1 MNKRIAHTGLSLM
14 LAVVMSFSL
23 ILPKMGFA
31 KDTQYNPKVSFVFS
45 DTAISE
51 SGTGDGYEIENTALT
66 ITKSGTYAVSGSCAN
81 GSITVKKDVKDVYLV
96 LDGLTLSADDTAP
109 ISIHKSS
116 AVNLIIKE
124 NTDNYLS
131 DTEKNNDEITAGAE
145 NAVIKCKDGTQVV
158 ISGSGSLEIK
168 ANGKNGIKSGASTE
182 EDGNASLVI
191 KEVHLTIDAPVNDA
205 INAESDLTVPSG
217 TLQLSAGDDAIHSD
231 TNLIVGAADATDAPS
246 IQIDS
251 CYEGFEGANIKIL
264 SGDIKINAE
273 DDGINAA
280 NADLTDHNFSLD
292 IDGGTVYVNTEKG
305 DGLDSNGTL
314 TITGGNVTVFSTNS
328 GANSPLD
335 SDGEFKITGGTVL
348 AVGNSGM
355 AQSPASG
362 SQPYLVFGAGAGRG
376 GRGGG
381 FDPIQGENE
390 NGSFTPDQ
398 NPPSFD
404 GRGDG
409 QNPPQ
414 PRDMPQDNPNG
425 DKPRGNRPQ
434 TQQDDRG
441 FPGGEGMTPPQ
452 DHGDRTGD
460 TGTPP
465 EMPQGDGAFENGN
478 AASSISISKDSAI
491 SITDSS
497 GNLLCS
503 MAAPRVANYVF
514 YSDAALSEDESYTL
528 TVDGSQAATTTI
540 AESAA
545 KGRFGGGMMTPGQN
559 IQGQPGQAPDCGEDQ
574 NAPRAFDSKFRDV
587 SRDAWY
593 FDAVSFVNQKNWMRG
608 DNEDTFSPD
617 DALTRAMFVTILYRL
632 ENEPQVD
639 KSADF
644 SDLEDQSYYEAAVCW
659 ATENQIVTGA
669 DKTTFS
675 PNEPITRE
683 QMAAILYRY
692 AAYKGMDTAADETA
706 DYTDS
711 SSISD
716 YAKPCVNWAGQHR
729 IMTGDDKGSF
739 LPDGT
744 ATRAEAASVLM
755 RISQIS

>member
-1 MNKRIAHTGLSLM
+1 MNKRMTHTALSLM
-14 LAVVMSFSL
+14 LAVVMSVSL
-23 ILPKMGFA
+23 ILPKMSFA
-31 KDTQYNPKVSFVFS
+31 KDTQYDPTVSFVFS

-51 SGTGDGYEIENTALT
+51 SGTGNGYEIESTALT
-66 ITKSGTYAVSGSCAN
+66 ITQSGTYAVSGSCAN
-81 GSITVKKDVKDVYLV
+81 GSITVKKGVKDVNLI
-96 LDGLTLSADDTAP
+96 LDGLSLCADDTAP

-158 ISGSGSLEIK
+158 ISGSGNLEIK

-182 EDGNASLVI
+182 EDGNASLII

-217 TLQLSAGDDAIHSD
+217 TLQLSAGDDAVHSD
-231 TNLIVGAADATDAPS
+231 TNLIVGAADAADTPV

-251 CYEGFEGANIKIL
+251 CYEGLEGANIKIL

-335 SDGEFKITGGTVL
+335 SDGEFKNTGGTVL

-381 FDPIQGENE
+381 FEPIQGENE
-390 NGSFTPDQ
+390 SGSFTPDQ

-404 GRGDG
+404 GRSDG

-414 PRDMPQDNPNG
+414 PRDMPQDDPNG
-425 DKPRGNRPQ
+425 DKPRGSRPQ
-434 TQQDDRG
+434 TQQGDRG
-441 FPGGEGMTPPQ
+441 FPSGEGMTPPQ

-503 MAAPRVANYVF
+503 MAAPRAANYVF

-528 TVDGSQAATTTI
+528 TVDGGQAATTTV

-545 KGRFGGGMMTPGQN
+545 KGRFGGGMMPPGQN
-559 IQGQPGQAPDCGEDQ
+559 VQGQPGQAPDRGEDQ

-617 DALTRAMFVTILYRL
+617 GALTRAMFVTILYRL

-639 KSADF
+639 KSTGF
-644 SDLEDQSYYEAAVCW
+644 SDLEDQSYYEAAVHW
-659 ATENQIVTGA
+659 ATENQIVSGT
-669 DKTTFS
+669 DTTTFS

-716 YAKPCVNWAGQHR
+716 YARPCVNWAGQHK

-755 RISQIS
+755 LISQIP

>member
-1 MNKRIAHTGLSLM
+1 MNKRMTHTGLSLM
-14 LAVVMSFSL
+14 LAVVMSVSL
-23 ILPKMGFA
+23 ILPKMSFA
-31 KDTQYNPKVSFVFS
+31 KDTQYNPNVSFVFS

-51 SGTGDGYEIENTALT
+51 SGTGDGYEIESTALT
-66 ITKSGTYAVSGSCAN
+66 ITQSGTYAVSGSCAN
-81 GSITVKKDVKDVYLV
+81 GSITVKKGVKDVNLI

-116 AVNLIIKE
+116 AVNLIVKE

-131 DTEKNNDEITAGAE
+131 DSDKNNDEVTADAE
-145 NAVIKCKDGTQVV
+145 NAVIKCKDGAQVV
-158 ISGSGSLEIK
+158 ISGSGNLEIK

-182 EDGNASLVI
+182 EDGDASLII
-191 KEVHLTIDAPVNDA
+191 KEVHLQIDAPVNDA
-205 INAESDLTVPSG
+205 INAESDLTVLSG
-217 TLQLSAGDDAIHSD
+217 TLQLSAGDDAVHSD
-231 TNLIVGAADATDAPS
+231 TNLIVGAADAADTPV

-251 CYEGFEGANIKIL
+251 CYEGLEGANVRIL

-280 NADLTDHNFSLD
+280 NADLSGHDFSLD

-314 TITGGNVTVFSTNS
+314 TITGGNVTVFSTSS

-348 AVGNSGM
+348 AIGNSGM
-355 AQSPASG
+355 AQSPISG
-362 SQPYLVFGAGAGRG
+362 SQSYLVFGAGAGRG

-381 FDPIQGENE
+381 FGPMQGENG
-390 NGSFTPDQ
+390 NGAFDPNQ
-398 NPPSFD
+398 NLPSFD
-404 GRGDG
+404 GRDDG

-414 PRDMPQDNPNG
+414 PRDMPQDDTNG
-425 DKPRGNRPQ
+425 DTARGSRPQ
-434 TQQDDRG
+434 MLQGDRG

-460 TGTPP
+460 IGTPP
-465 EMPQGDGAFENGN
+465 EMPQGDGTFEDSS
-478 AASSISISKDSAI
+478 AASSISINKDSAI

-503 MAAPRVANYVF
+503 TTALRTANYVF

-528 TVDGSQAATTTI
+528 TVDGSQAATTTVS
-540 AESAA
+540 ESAVQ
-545 KGRFGGGMMTPGQN
+545 RQFGGGMMPPGQN
-559 IQGQPGQAPDCGEDQ
+559 GQDQPGQAPNRGEDQ
-574 NAPRAFDSKFRDV
+574 NAPRDFGSKFRDV

-644 SDLEDQSYYEAAVCW
+644 SDLEDQSYYEAAVHW
-659 ATENQIVTGA
+659 ATENQIVSGT
-669 DKTTFS
+669 DTTTFS

-692 AAYKGMDTAADETA
+692 AAYKGMDTSADETA

-716 YAKPCVNWAGQHR
+716 YAKPCVNWAGQHK

-739 LPDGT
+739 LPGGT

>member
-14 LAVVMSFSL
+14 LAVLVSVSL
-23 ILPKMGFA
+23 ILPKMSFA
-31 KDTQYNPKVSFVFS
+31 KDTQYDPKVSFVFS
-45 DTAISE
+45 DTEIADSGE
-51 SGTGDGYEIENTALT
+51 SGGYEIDKTALT

-81 GSITVKKDVKDVYLV
+81 GSITVKKGVKDVNII
-96 LDGLTLSADDTAP
+96 LDGLTLNADDTAP

-116 AVNLIIKE
+116 AVNLIVKE

-131 DTEKNNDEITAGAE
+131 DTEKNNDEVTADAE

-158 ISGSGSLEIK
+158 ISGSGSLAIK
-168 ANGKNGIKSGASTE
+168 ANGKNGVKSGASTE

-191 KEVHLTIDAPVNDA
+191 KEVNLKIDAPVNDA
-205 INAESDLTVPSG
+205 INAESDLTVLSG

-231 TNLIVGAADATDAPS
+231 TNLIVGAADAADAPA

-251 CYEGFEGANIKIL
+251 CYEGLEGANIKIL

-280 NADLTDHNFSLD
+280 NADLAGHDFSLD

-314 TITGGNVTVFSTNS
+314 TITGGNVTVFSTSS

-355 AQSPASG
+355 AQSPTSG
-362 SQPYLVFGAGAGRG
+362 SQSYLVFGAGAGRG
-376 GRGGG
+376 GHGGG
-381 FDPIQGENE
+381 FGPMQRENE
-390 NGSFTPDQ
+390 NGSFDPSQ

-404 GRGDG
+404 GRDDG

-414 PRDMPQDNPNG
+414 PRDMPQDDPNG
-425 DKPRGNRPQ
+425 DRTRGNKPQ
-434 TQQDDRG
+434 MPQGDRDLSN
-441 FPGGEGMTPPQ
+441 GEAMTPPQ

-460 TGTPP
+460 AGTPP
-465 EMPQGDGAFENGN
+465 EMPQGDNAFNDN
-478 AASSISISKDSAI
+478 STASAISINKDSAI
-491 SITDSS
+491 SITDGS

-503 MAAPRVANYVF
+503 VTALRAANYVF

-528 TVDGSQAATTTI
+528 TVDGSQAATTTVS
-540 AESAA
+540 ESAA
-545 KGRFGGGMMTPGQN
+545 QRQFGGGMMPPGQN
-559 IQGQPGQAPDCGEDQ
+559 GQGQPGQAPNRGEDQ
-574 NAPRAFDSKFRDV
+574 NAPRDFGSKFQDV

-593 FDAVSFVNQKNWMRG
+593 FDAVNFVNQKNWMRG
-608 DNEDTFSPD
+608 DSEDAFSPD
-617 DALTRAMFVTILYRL
+617 GALTRAMFVTILYRL

-639 KSADF
+639 ESTDF
-644 SDLEDQSYYEAAVCW
+644 SDLEDQSYYEAAVRW
-659 ATENQIVTGA
+659 ATQNQIVSGT

-675 PNEPITRE
+675 PNESITRE

-692 AAYKGMDTAADETA
+692 AAYKGMDTSADESA

-711 SSISD
+711 DSISD
-716 YAKPCVNWAGQHR
+716 YAKACVNWAGQHK
-729 IMTGDDKGSF
+729 IMTGDDRGSF
-739 LPDGT
+739 LPGGT

-755 RISQIS
+755 RISQMS

>member
-66 ITKSGTYAVSGSCAN
+66 ITKSGTYAVSGNCAN
-81 GSITVKKDVKDVYLV
+81 GSITVKKGVKDISLV

-158 ISGSGSLEIK
+158 ISGSGNLEIK

-292 IDGGTVYVNTEKG
+292 INGGTVYVNTEKG

-390 NGSFTPDQ
+390 SGSFTPDQ

-414 PRDMPQDNPNG
+414 PRDMPQDDPNG

-434 TQQDDRG
+434 TQQGDRG
-441 FPGGEGMTPPQ
+441 FPGGEGMTPQ

-545 KGRFGGGMMTPGQN
+545 KGRFGGGMMPPGQN
-559 IQGQPGQAPDCGEDQ
+559 VQGQPGQAPDRGEDQ

-608 DNEDTFSPD
+608 DDEDTFSPD
-617 DALTRAMFVTILYRL
+617 GALTRAMFVTILYRL

-639 KSADF
+639 KSTGF
-644 SDLEDQSYYEAAVCW
+644 SDLEDQSYYEAAVHW
-659 ATENQIVTGA
+659 ATENQIVSGT
-669 DKTTFS
+669 DTTTFS

-692 AAYKGMDTAADETA
+692 AAYKGMDTSADETA

-716 YAKPCVNWAGQHR
+716 YAKTCVNWAGQHK

-739 LPDGT
+739 LPGGT

>member
-81 GSITVKKDVKDVYLV
+81 GSITVKKDVKDVNLV

-231 TNLIVGAADATDAPS
+231 TNLIVGTADAADAPS

-381 FDPIQGENE
+381 FEPIQGENE
-390 NGSFTPDQ
+390 SGSFTPDQ

-409 QNPPQ
+409 KNPPQ
-414 PRDMPQDNPNG
+414 PRDMPQDDPNG

-434 TQQDDRG
+434 MQQGDRG
-441 FPGGEGMTPPQ
+441 FPGGDGMTPPQ

-460 TGTPP
+460 TGTLP

-545 KGRFGGGMMTPGQN
+545 KGRFGGGMMPPGQN
-559 IQGQPGQAPDCGEDQ
+559 VQGQPGQAPDRGEDQ

-716 YAKPCVNWAGQHR
+716 YAKPCVNWAGQHK